1 MIVLK
6 GVMMMLNKDFYK
18 ELQTESNIIDEFNSL
33 SLSGKE
39 VIATLILD
47 NLEKNGISAPV
58 FVAQYVS
65 NKKAAAKEDEVFIN
79 V

>member
-1 MIVLK
+1 
-6 GVMMMLNKDFYK
+6 MLNKDFYK

-58 FVAQYVS
+58 FVASYVS

>member
-1 MIVLK
+1 
-6 GVMMMLNKDFYK
+6 MMLNKDFYK
-18 ELQTESNIIDEFNSL
+18 ELQIQSNIIDEFNSL

-58 FVAQYVS
+58 FVAQYIG
-65 NKKAAAKEDEVFIN
+65 NKKAAAKEGGMFVDV
-79 V
+79 

>member
-1 MIVLK
+1 
-6 GVMMMLNKDFYK
+6 MLNKDFYK

-47 NLEKNGISAPV
+47 NLEKNEISAPV
-58 FVAQYVS
+58 FVAQYIS
-65 NKKAAAKEDEVFIN
+65 NKKAAAREEEEFIN

>member
-1 MIVLK
+1 
-6 GVMMMLNKDFYK
+6 MLNKDFYK
-18 ELQTESNIIDEFNSL
+18 ELQIESNIIDEFNSL

-58 FVAQYVS
+58 FVTQYIS
-65 NKKAAAKEDEVFIN
+65 NKKAAIKEEEQFIN

>member
-1 MIVLK
+1 
-6 GVMMMLNKDFYK
+6 MLNKDFYK

-58 FVAQYVS
+58 FVASYVS
-65 NKKAAAKEDEVFIN
+65 NKKAADKEDEVFIN

>member
-1 MIVLK
+1 
-6 GVMMMLNKDFYK
+6 MMLNKDFYK

-58 FVAQYVS
+58 FVAQYIS
-65 NKKAAAKEDEVFIN
+65 NKNAAAKEEEMFIN

>member
-1 MIVLK
+1 
-6 GVMMMLNKDFYK
+6 MLNKDFYK
-18 ELQTESNIIDEFNSL
+18 ELQIQSNIIEDFNSL

-65 NKKAAAKEDEVFIN
+65 NKKAAAKEEEMFIN

>member
-1 MIVLK
+1 
-6 GVMMMLNKDFYK
+6 MLNKNFYK
-18 ELQTESNIIDEFNSL
+18 ELQIQSNIIEDFNSL

-47 NLEKNGISAPV
+47 NLEKNGIEAPV
-58 FVAQYVS
+58 FVAQYVI
-65 NKKAAAKEDEVFIN
+65 NKKAASKEEEVFIN